1 MAASMEV
8 IHGKRVAWPASIG
21 LITGP
26 QPLDQAHKRRDMRRG
41 PLGGLSEHGFSL
53 RPLRHSLP
61 ACVKVFHQML

>member
-41 PLGGLSEHGFSL
+41 PLGGLSVVSMASVFDPCGT
-53 RPLRHSLP
+53 
-61 ACVKVFHQML
+61 ACPHA